1 MGRGK
6 VELKRIENPHQ
17 RQVTFSKRKNGLIK
31 KAREIS
37 VLCDA
42 HVLLIIFS
50 SSGKLY
56 DFLSPSSHSV
66 SKFMEKY
73 YAATQSGIFEEKFTE
88 KGVDIVKVKRISE
101 QLQKNLKSIDG
112 EEGSCCSLSMLD
124 YLEQNLEATIAHVRN
139 QKERLMQ
146 EEIEYLKNMERFR
159 LQERKEIFEEMER
172 RGARRSTPGCLQ
184 HLKPLF
190 LEPQDHEL
198 DLKLGWSDN
207 VMTNLHL

>member
-42 HVLLIIFS
+42 HVLLILFS

-56 DFLSPSSHSV
+56 DFLSPSSLSV

-73 YAATQSGIFEEKFTE
+73 YAATQSGIFEEKFME
-88 KGVDIVKVKRISE
+88 KGVDVVKVKRISE
-101 QLQKNLKSIDG
+101 QLQKNIKKF
-112 EEGSCCSLSMLD
+112 SLS
-124 YLEQNLEATIAHVRN
+124 QI
-139 QKERLMQ
+139 
-146 EEIEYLKNMERFR
+146 
-159 LQERKEIFEEMER
+159 ER
-172 RGARRSTPGCLQ
+172 RGVRRSAPGCLQ

-198 DLKLGWSDN
+198 DLKLACDLRAPEFNWISCFERLERQCDDQLASVDRLTNN
-207 VMTNLHL
+207 VVL